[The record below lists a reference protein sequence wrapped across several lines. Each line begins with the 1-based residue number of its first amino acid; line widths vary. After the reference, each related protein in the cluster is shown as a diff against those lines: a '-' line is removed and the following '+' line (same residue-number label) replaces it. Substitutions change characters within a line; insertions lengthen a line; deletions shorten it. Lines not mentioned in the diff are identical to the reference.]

1 VQELARYR
9 SEFFGRLREVLGER
23 DDIRIVGDRFVF
35 QSEVLFA
42 SGQAVLNDA
51 GREQIV
57 QLAGTLKDLIAQ
69 IPPEIDWVLQVN
81 GHTDRRPVINSPFA
95 SNWELSQARALSVVR
110 VLIDAGI
117 PPERLVAAGYAEFQ
131 PIDPAD
137 SDEAYQINRRI
148 ELKLTER

>member
-1 VQELARYR
+1 M
-9 SEFFGRLREVLGER
+9 
-23 DDIRIVGDRFVF
+23 
-35 QSEVLFA
+35 
-42 SGQAVLNDA
+42 LNEA
-51 GREQIV
+51 GKQQIV

-110 VLIDAGI
+110 VLIEQGI

-137 SDEAYQINRRI
+137 TEEAYQINRRI